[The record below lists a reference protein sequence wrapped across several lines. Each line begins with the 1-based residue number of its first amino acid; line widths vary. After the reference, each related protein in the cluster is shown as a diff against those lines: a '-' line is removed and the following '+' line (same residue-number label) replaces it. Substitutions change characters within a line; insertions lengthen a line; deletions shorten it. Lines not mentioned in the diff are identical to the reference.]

1 MTRPVLLRTRR
12 VQLLLALLL
21 PLLSSCV
28 TVEVGGEPA
37 ANVQLSLT
45 DARPDVTGARR
56 RSSMHC

>member
-45 DARPDVTGARR
+45 DAL
-56 RSSMHC
+56 SLIHI